1 MLPSQRQGKKQV
13 LYGVWEL
20 DIDRKLYMYG
30 WVGYWRVFR
39 NVKYYYL
46 YLDVY
51 YLADL
56 FVVFFAAKKDSFFL
70 RLMKLR
76 KQINQDPILSSA
88 MERAEHK

>member
-1 MLPSQRQGKKQV
+1 MA
-13 LYGVWEL
+13 
-20 DIDRKLYMYG
+20 
-30 WVGYWRVFR
+30 GYWQETVHVLLGKLLASFWKLI
-39 NVKYYYL
+39 KYYYFHL
-46 YLDVY
+46 HFYC
-51 YLADL
+51 LADL